1 VVLVALSNG
10 LDYGFEELKGRYANP
25 YRSGRTY
32 RIGPTVPGVNDIANV
47 SFYVQRQ
54 ESVLRCVSV
63 LECESANTV
72 MEGLKIR
79 GKCGG

>member
-1 VVLVALSNG
+1 MVLVALSDG
-10 LDYGFEELKGRYANP
+10 LDCGFEELKGRCANP
-25 YRSGRTY
+25 YRSGHTY
-32 RIGPTVPGVNDIANV
+32 RMGPTVPGVNDIADV

-63 LECESANTV
+63 LECEFANTV